1 MKATISLDENA
12 EKELDELRKTTKSTR
27 SELIRTAIRDFYLKE
42 MRAKK
47 SLLWFVDLYREGIIT
62 KDILF
67 LMLPRK
73 DAEAIIIGREMGKEA
88 AKIAA
93 SLGY

>member
-1 MKATISLDENA
+1 MKATILLDKNA
-12 EKELDELRKTTKSTR
+12 ENELEELRKTTKSTK
-27 SELIRTAIRDFYLKE
+27 SELIRNAIRDFYLKE

-47 SLLWFVDLYREGIIT
+47 SLLWFADLYREGVIT

-73 DAEAIIIGREMGKEA
+73 DAEAVIIGRELGKEA
-88 AKIAA
+88 AKIATKF
-93 SLGY
+93 GY

>member
-1 MKATISLDENA
+1 MKATILLDEHA
-12 EKELDELRKTTKSTR
+12 EEELEELSKATKSSK
-27 SELIRTAIRDFYLKE
+27 SELIRNAIRDYYLKE

-47 SLLWFVDLYREGIIT
+47 SLLWFADLYREGIIT

-73 DAEAIIIGREMGKEA
+73 DAEAVIIGREFGKEA
-88 AKIAA
+88 AKIATK
-93 SLGY
+93 LGY